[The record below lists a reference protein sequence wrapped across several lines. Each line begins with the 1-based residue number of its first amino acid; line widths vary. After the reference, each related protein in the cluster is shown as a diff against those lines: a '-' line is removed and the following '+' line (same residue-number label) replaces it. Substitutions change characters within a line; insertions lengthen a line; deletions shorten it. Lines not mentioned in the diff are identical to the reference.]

1 MNNRVLQILTFSYPV
16 LTHIAISQNQFKFAL
31 LNLGVIA
38 GLSVLSVSKQKEKKS
53 DFSFNL
59 ALWIALLVFAVLI
72 IFVDTARFALYLPPI
87 LILSFFIINFAKSLL
102 PGQEALLT
110 KLARVVFKDDGPEA
124 AIYTRKVTLLWTC
137 FLSVLLIQTIALSF
151 FAPIEV
157 WSLFTNVLNY
167 LFMAL
172 LFILEYIYR
181 QVRFGY
187 RYTILYYLRGLSRVS
202 LKQFF

>member
-1 MNNRVLQILTFSYPV
+1 LNNRILQILTISYPV

-31 LNLGVIA
+31 LNLGVLA
-38 GLSVLSVSKQKEKKS
+38 GLSILSVSKQKEKKT
-53 DFSFNL
+53 DFFFNL
-59 ALWIALLVFAVLI
+59 ALWVALLVFVALI

-124 AIYTRKVTLLWTC
+124 ATYTRKVTLLWTC
-137 FLSVLLIQTIALSF
+137 FLSFLLIQTIALSF

-172 LFILEYIYR
+172 LFIMEYIYR

-187 RYTILYYLRGLSRVS
+187 KYTILYYLRGLSRVS